1 MAPADR
7 ILREARKIYERHGL
21 PGLSIRRVSARV
33 GVTPMALYRHY
44 AGKDALLDALVAEGF
59 AEWETY
65 VARAADEPT
74 PMARVRAILAV
85 YVEFALDHPRLFEL
99 MFLTPRKGIPPAPA
113 SLESPPSPGF
123 TRIIAAFNE
132 AMRERS
138 LATDD
143 TKEVILMAWATVHG
157 LIALHFSGRFQ
168 FDDAAFRQIAA
179 RQIDRLIRA
188 LAPARKPS
196 RK

>member
-1 MAPADR
+1 MTPANR
-7 ILREARKIYERHGL
+7 ILREARKVYERHGL
-21 PGLSIRRVSARV
+21 PGLTIRRVSARV

-44 AGKDALLDALVAEGF
+44 ADKDALLDALVAQGF
-59 AEWETY
+59 AEFETY
-65 VARAADEPT
+65 VSRAADTPT
-74 PMARVRAILAV
+74 PLTRVRATLAE

-99 MFLTPRKGIPPAPA
+99 MFLIPRKGIPAAPA
-113 SLESPPSPGF
+113 SLATTPSPGF
-123 TRIIAAFNE
+123 TRIITAFNE
-132 AMRERS
+132 AMREGS

-168 FDDAAFRQIAA
+168 FDDAVFRQIAA
-179 RQIDRLIRA
+179 RQIERLLRA

>member
-1 MAPADR
+1 MTPADR
-7 ILREARKIYERHGL
+7 ILREARKLYERHGL

-44 AGKDALLDALVAEGF
+44 ADKDALLDALVAEGF
-59 AEWETY
+59 GEWEMY
-65 VARAADEPT
+65 VARAADAAT
-74 PMARVRAILAV
+74 PMARVRGVLSM

-99 MFLTPRKGIPPAPA
+99 MFLIPRTGIPPAPA
-113 SLESPPSPGF
+113 SLASTPSPGF
-123 TRIIAAFNE
+123 TRIIAAINE
-132 AMRERS
+132 AMQEGS
-138 LATDD
+138 LAGED
-143 TKEVILMAWATVHG
+143 TKEVILLVWATVHG

-168 FDDAAFRQIAA
+168 FDDAAFRQIAS
-179 RQIDRLIRA
+179 RQIDRLLRA

>member
-1 MAPADR
+1 MIVTGAAPTRTCARSDRYTLYTQLVYTVYMAPADR

-74 PMARVRAILAV
+74 PMSRVRAILAV

-113 SLESPPSPGF
+113 SLEPPPSPGF
-123 TRIIAAFNE
+123 TRLH
-132 AMRERS
+132 RESVRYGKRG
-138 LATDD
+138 A
-143 TKEVILMAWATVHG
+143 
-157 LIALHFSGRFQ
+157 
-168 FDDAAFRQIAA
+168 
-179 RQIDRLIRA
+179 DR
-188 LAPARKPS
+188 
-196 RK
+196 